1 MSGTNPPQWNRRDGF
16 RQDRAPSFDVDWRY
30 GVTDGGE
37 ALVRE
42 ICGLIDSE
50 KVHIEVKRK
59 RRSDGYFYVEL
70 EHDPGRRQAFIPSGL
85 SITTAEVWAFAIAD
99 TGVVLMAKT
108 EALTTAIGR
117 NYGFPAAETDGS
129 CPTRG
134 RLLSFWDL
142 LSAFRP
148 GQPSRAQFGD
158 DLHVPA

>member
-1 MSGTNPPQWNRRDGF
+1 MNNDGLPYWDGRGF
-16 RQDRAPSFDVDWRY
+16 RKNREPSFDIDWRY
-30 GVTDGGE
+30 GVTAGGE

-42 ICGLIDSE
+42 ICGLIDDE

-70 EHDPGRRQAFIPSGL
+70 EHDPGRRQAFVPSGL
-85 SITTAEVWAFAIAD
+85 SITTAEVWAFVIAD
-99 TGVVLMAKT
+99 CGLVLMTKT
-108 EALTTAIGR
+108 EALTTAVDR

-142 LSAFRP
+142 LSALRP
-148 GQPSRAQFGD
+148 GRASGAQFGD
-158 DLHVPA
+158 DFYVPA